1 MYISPIAILTF
12 GGVLRST
19 ESIWSSV
26 LGEIELSTSRASFA
40 TWFKNTRL
48 LQVDDET
55 ATVSVP
61 NIFAKQQL
69 ESKFNDHIKEVLKK
83 NDVNC
88 STVSFVVGDAPL
100 KRSRQYNEPRH
111 VQIDASPKKNG
122 TTGLT
127 LNEKYQFDSFVVG
140 PSNELAYTACLSV
153 AKNPGV
159 KYNPLF
165 IYGGV
170 GLGKTHL
177 IQAIGNTIKEEDP
190 SANIVYIAT
199 ETFVNE
205 FMNQIRFKKKGFTDK
220 YRKADVLIIDD
231 IQFIAGKEKTQ
242 EEFFH
247 TFNALHQANKQ
258 IILTSDVPPRQIPTI
273 DDRLRTRF
281 EGGMAIDIQLPDYET
296 RYAIIENK
304 AATLGV
310 DFPSETIE
318 YLAES
323 VQSNVREIEGVI
335 NRIVALSELKKI
347 NPSREVAASVVGE
360 RRRKPVRLRPK
371 FVVEK
376 TADHF
381 QIAIADIT
389 GPKRDKDIV
398 FPRQVAMY
406 LLRTE
411 LHLSFP
417 KVARELGRKDH
428 TTAMHSVEKIQ
439 KALSDDVYVRE
450 QVSLL
455 KEVLYV

>member
-1 MYISPIAILTF
+1 M
-12 GGVLRST
+12 RSAD
-19 ESIWSSV
+19 SVWSSV

-40 TWFKNTRL
+40 TWFTNTKL
-48 LQVDDET
+48 ISYDDSS
-55 ATVSVP
+55 AVVSVP

-69 ESKFNDHIKEVLKK
+69 ESKFSDSIKDILHKNGVL
-83 NDVNC
+83 C
-88 STVSFVVGDAPL
+88 QGVSFVVGGTLTKKKPVY
-100 KRSRQYNEPRH
+100 SEPKH
-111 VQIDASPKKNG
+111 VQIDTSSKKNSN
-122 TTGLT
+122 TRLV
-127 LNEKYQFDSFVVG
+127 LNDKYQFDSFVVG
-140 PSNELAYTACLSV
+140 PSNELAYTACLAV
-153 AKNPGV
+153 AKNPGQ

-177 IQAIGNTIKEEDP
+177 IQAVGNTIKQENP
-190 SANIVYIAT
+190 KANIIYIAT

-220 YRKADVLIIDD
+220 YRKADVLIVDD

-247 TFNALHQANKQ
+247 TFNSLYQSNKQ
-258 IILTSDVPPRQIPTI
+258 IILTSDVPPRSIPTI

-281 EGGMAIDIQLPDYET
+281 EGGMAIDVQLPDYET
-296 RYAIIENK
+296 RFAIIEK
-304 AATLGV
+304 KVAAHNMSFKPEV
-310 DFPSETIE
+310 IE
-318 YLAES
+318 YIAES
-323 VQSNVREIEGVI
+323 VKTNVRELEGVV
-335 NRIVALSELKKI
+335 NRMIAVCELKKLQ
-347 NPSREVAASVVGE
+347 PSLEVAASVVGE
-360 RRRKPVRLRPK
+360 RRQRSSRLRPK
-371 FVVEK
+371 KVVEK
-376 TADHF
+376 TAEHF
-381 QIAIADIT
+381 QIDLSEIT

-417 KVARELGRKDH
+417 KVAKELGRKDH
-428 TTAMHSVEKIQ
+428 TTAMHSVEKIET
-439 KALSDDVYVRE
+439 ALANDPFVRE